1 MRVVQLVT
9 QPRGGPVDHAVDV
22 ACTLAAGGH
31 DSQVVGP
38 VSRYAP
44 RLDRAGV
51 TWHEVSMQTKTDLRG
66 ARRLSRTLDRLSAD
80 VLHCQ
85 DMRAGLV
92 GRLLSRRQQ
101 VGTVVYT
108 VHGVPDGLSGRVAGN
123 AQVAPGRVR
132 DRVYYLAGERLL
144 ARAAPAQLVV
154 PCAAVGDYVERHLH
168 QPAHRLHVVP
178 NGVDPERFR
187 PAAPHG
193 RAGLAAVWLGVMNPV
208 KRLDVLLRALAETPD
223 VSLRL
228 VGAGP
233 TRGPVSRTVRELG
246 LSARVTM
253 CGFVDDPAPVFA
265 GADVFVLPSAAEAF
279 PLALLQAMASGL
291 PVIASRVG
299 GIPELVRDGVDGLLV
314 PADDPAALA
323 GALRTMAGD
332 RQARAEMG
340 RRARERVVAQFS
352 LDTCVARLLHVYRGG
367 AR

>member
-22 ACTLAAGGH
+22 ACTLAAHGH

-38 VSRYAP
+38 VSRYAV
-44 RLDRAGV
+44 RLERAGV
-51 TWHEVSMQTKTDLRG
+51 AWHDVTMHTKTDLRG
-66 ARRLSRTLDRLSAD
+66 ARRLSRTLDRLAAD

-92 GRLLSRRQQ
+92 GRLLSCRQQ

-108 VHGVPDGLSGRVAGN
+108 VHGVPDGLSARVAGN
-123 AQVAPGRVR
+123 AQVSPARVR
-132 DRVYYLAGERLL
+132 DRLYYLAGERLV

-154 PCAAVGDYVERHLH
+154 PCAAVGDYVRRHLR

-187 PAAPHG
+187 PSASRG
-193 RAGLAAVWLGVMNPV
+193 RSGMTAVWLGVMNPV
-208 KRLDVLLRALAETPD
+208 KRLEVLLHALAETRG

-228 VGAGP
+228 VGTGP
-233 TRGPVSRTVRELG
+233 TRDGVSRTVRDLG
-246 LSARVTM
+246 LSGRVTM

-265 GADVFVLPSAAEAF
+265 GGDVFVLPSAAEAF

-323 GALRTMAGD
+323 GALRTLAGD
-332 RQARAEMG
+332 GRARAEMG
-340 RRARERVVAQFS
+340 RRARERVVAKFS
-352 LDTCVARLLHVYRGG
+352 LDACVARLLQVYRGG